1 MAEEGRYS
9 KTLKVRIDPELHD
22 RLKSEADRLNTDVSS
37 YVRWCIQT
45 GLYLEELNSFIR
57 SKSGEEK

>member
-1 MAEEGRYS
+1 MVTEGKYS
-9 KTLKVRIDPELHD
+9 KILKVRIDPEL
-22 RLKSEADRLNTDVSS
+22 LENVKKEAKRLNTDVST

-57 SKSGEEK
+57 SKSGEEE